1 MSNGYPTIIGE
12 VRTAYITTN
21 HGVLRQPRMPKMNIR
36 LRAQSGGVRGHSHGF
51 QRDRVGGNRIP
62 AVGLERRV
70 IGLGHRVTQP
80 EQGIRLEGTR
90 RPKGWKAMVAA
101 NKPAKAADLRPGK
114 AAKVAAAAKR
124 EAVEQRELLAK
135 QFNNALR
142 SAAAEAQRQMTEE
155 GRRVATLQQISLQ
168 QAFDQMAAR
177 LGNAVR

>member
-1 MSNGYPTIIGE
+1 
-12 VRTAYITTN
+12 
-21 HGVLRQPRMPKMNIR
+21 
-36 LRAQSGGVRGHSHGF
+36 
-51 QRDRVGGNRIP
+51 VGGNRIP

-80 EQGIRLEGTR
+80 EQGIRLDGTR

-101 NKPAKAADLRPGK
+101 NKPAKPADLRPGK

-124 EAVEQRELLAK
+124 KDTEQRELLAK

-142 SAAAEAQRQMTEE
+142 SAAAEAQREATAE
-155 GRRVATLQQISLQ
+155 GRRIATLQQISLQ
-168 QAFDQMAAR
+168 QAFGEMAAR